1 MVDEAS
7 THLCLSL
14 LSSLQHPLP
23 FLCSFAASAPPLI
36 LVLTTLPSS
45 LALSLQEPQVHFV
58 PQLRPL
64 SHRQDWKVSMRKT
77 VFGESGRTALGSQ
90 LLGESRPTMRMQ
102 WMFEEQMRLPS
113 GLSTRTSLVQGMY
126 RIVGRG
132 LEMLS
137 RLTVLAKAEPD
148 RGKET
153 PQYFARDHYPCSCVL
168 VKHMEFS
175 VQAC

>member
-1 MVDEAS
+1 
-7 THLCLSL
+7 
-14 LSSLQHPLP
+14 
-23 FLCSFAASAPPLI
+23 
-36 LVLTTLPSS
+36 
-45 LALSLQEPQVHFV
+45 
-58 PQLRPL
+58 
-64 SHRQDWKVSMRKT
+64 
-77 VFGESGRTALGSQ
+77 
-90 LLGESRPTMRMQ
+90 
-102 WMFEEQMRLPS
+102 MFEEQMRLPS

-153 PQYFARDHYPCSCVL
+153 PQEFARDHYPCSCVL
-168 VKHMEFS
+168 VKHMGFS